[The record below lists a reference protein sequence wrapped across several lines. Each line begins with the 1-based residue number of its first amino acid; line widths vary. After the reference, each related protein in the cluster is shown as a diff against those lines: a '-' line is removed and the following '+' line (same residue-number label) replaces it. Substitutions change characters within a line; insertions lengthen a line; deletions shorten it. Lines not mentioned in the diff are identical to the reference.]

1 MIRRIQ
7 TILVAIC
14 LVLFFFQALFL
25 LFSRAPWEPLQVFF
39 AQAFTVPA
47 PSVPI
52 SVQVLILIIGLV
64 LVLVIGYFQVLQL
77 REEVFF
83 TRQTEEGAV
92 TISDSAIRRYVRQV
106 AADVESVQNVQAR
119 VTNTD
124 KGLVV
129 DLLAKVV
136 VTDTLPRI
144 EQIIRA
150 RVREALEQ
158 TLGVG
163 SVAAINVIIEKFE
176 MAVSRPLPST
186 TSVKLSGEGGSR
198 AGGESSA
205 RLH

>member
-7 TILVAIC
+7 TILITIC
-14 LVLFFFQALFL
+14 LVLFFVESLLL
-25 LFSRAPWEPLQVFF
+25 LFAVSSWEPLQAFF

-47 PSVPI
+47 PSVPA
-52 SVQVLILIIGLV
+52 SVQVLILIVGLV

-83 TRQTEEGAV
+83 TRQTDEGAV

-119 VTNTD
+119 VSNTE

-176 MAVSRPLPST
+176 MAASRPLPST
-186 TSVKLSGEGGSR
+186 TSVTLSGEG
-198 AGGESSA
+198 SA
-205 RLH
+205 RRE